1 MTKKTETIPAAD
13 TNLVDAYNAAV
24 AAFEAAEATLRG
36 ALERA
41 DALEASLPQLQAT
54 ADELDRQR
62 GDALARGLMDDAA
75 AIGKRWALAHDGAA
89 AAKREA
95 DALRRSIPDLEV
107 DLLDAEESAQAAHR
121 RVLTELHDRELDALI
136 ADIRPRVLRL
146 YRAQVARGGGRTF
159 DDWVNAIARA
169 LHPGNDVFRQPLA
182 DPLPIPEDRPRT
194 ALFKP
199 GFHHRSE
206 IADRRDAKQRTSA

>member
-1 MTKKTETIPAAD
+1 MTKKTETIPGAD

-41 DALEASLPQLQAT
+41 DALEASLPQMQAT

-75 AIGKRWALAHDGAA
+75 AIGRKWATAHDATRVAQREAA
-89 AAKREA
+89 AIRGAV
-95 DALRRSIPDLEV
+95 PDLEIA
-107 DLLDAEESAQAAHR
+107 LLDCEEAAQDAHR

-136 ADIRPRVLRL
+136 ADLRPRVLRL

-159 DDWVNAIARA
+159 DDWMLAIARA
-169 LHPGNDVFRQPLA
+169 LHPGSDFFQEPLA
-182 DPLPIPEDRPRT
+182 DSLPVPEIRPQT
-194 ALFKP
+194 TLFKP
-199 GFHHRSE
+199 GSHHRNE
-206 IADRRDAKQRTSA
+206 IADRREAQRAA